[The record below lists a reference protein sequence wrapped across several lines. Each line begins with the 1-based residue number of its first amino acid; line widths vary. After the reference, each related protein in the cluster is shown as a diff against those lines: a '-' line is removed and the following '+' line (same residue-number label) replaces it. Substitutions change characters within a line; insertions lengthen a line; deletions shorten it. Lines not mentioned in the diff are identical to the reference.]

1 MTGTKSK
8 FRSKFRFRLD
18 SVPATGRNFS
28 RIFNLGY
35 IMSGGTGTGTGR
47 PVYACNGNESNLL
60 FLHNLGWIGGD
71 FCKKKGYVISDRG
84 IAHTVLCL
92 SLAVRI
98 IHRPL
103 QTQYFTHILGMARSK
118 GHQTGTQREL
128 RALFTLDTPIP
139 PTLFCPATSTT
150 LFTFYHRTGTV
161 CPLSAQHLLVIII
174 WSYCP

>member
-1 MTGTKSK
+1 
-8 FRSKFRFRLD
+8 
-18 SVPATGRNFS
+18 V
-28 RIFNLGY
+28 IF
-35 IMSGGTGTGTGR
+35 
-47 PVYACNGNESNLL
+47 V
-60 FLHNLGWIGGD
+60 
-71 FCKKKGYVISDRG
+71 KKKGYVISDRG

-139 PTLFCPATSTT
+139 HPTNSLLPGH
-150 LFTFYHRTGTV
+150 FYYTIHFL
-161 CPLSAQHLLVIII
+161 P
-174 WSYCP
+174 